1 VGVFA
6 VSGALAAA
14 EKRLDV
20 LGFLFFGTVTGVG
33 GGTLRDLLLDI
44 PVFWISDTRYLWVC
58 AALSALTW
66 YLAPLLATRRAL
78 LLWADALGLALF
90 SVLGCAKAL
99 QSGAPA
105 VVAVVM
111 GVMSASFGGLLRD
124 TLLGRDSVLLGRD
137 IYVTAALAGAVSY
150 VLLLAFTPFWA
161 ARRPA
166 LRAPSMATVATGT
179 PAGIWTMDS
188 SESSPLS
195 VRLLTGTPMTG
206 SGEMA
211 ATIPGRW
218 AAPPAPAMMTSR
230 PRSAACSA

>member
-1 VGVFA
+1 MSFATIIAYCDLLAVGVFA

-150 VLLLAFTPFWA
+150 VLLLAFTPLDA
-161 ARRPA
+161 SVALILAMLPA
-166 LRAPSMATVATGT
+166 FKLRAGAIVAG
-179 PAGIWTMDS
+179 W
-188 SESSPLS
+188 
-195 VRLLTGTPMTG
+195 RLPEYRRLGP
-206 SGEMA
+206 
-211 ATIPGRW
+211 
-218 AAPPAPAMMTSR
+218 
-230 PRSAACSA
+230 